1 MDCFIRNLLRDK
13 LLSVEENNFNN
24 EEFVDIIEDGNSDRW
39 SISVLND
46 DTISGINGRKKLVA
60 ATIPAFNAVIGT
72 DAFSTILHHRPHSLF
87 VSDDDTVS
95 SIDSKEKLVAATIP
109 ALNAVIGTDA
119 FSTILN
125 QRPQRRLSVA
135 LVSDNAR
142 CFAKNRPEVF
152 HRMEGNK
159 TQIDRWDANHSTH
172 SDSNRS
178 HIRRAMSDSRLV
190 IPNRSWKQQYEPFR
204 QEKRDTM
211 LVMPKRSR
219 KQQHVVIASK
229 IKEEDE
235 GPINDSDDDQY
246 KHNDSIVM
254 ITSKII
260 SESLRVVS
268 WNDKTNNHKTNNR
281 GTKRNMFV
289 LKHAIGDLAP
299 IPITRS
305 GDYRKKETTSRTA

>member
-24 EEFVDIIEDGNSDRW
+24 EEFADIIEDGNSDRW

-46 DTISGINGRKKLVA
+46 DTISGINRREELVA

-72 DAFSTILHHRPHSLF
+72 DAFSTILH
-87 VSDDDTVS
+87 
-95 SIDSKEKLVAATIP
+95 
-109 ALNAVIGTDA
+109 
-119 FSTILN
+119 

-229 IKEEDE
+229 IKE
-235 GPINDSDDDQY
+235 DDDDV
-246 KHNDSIVM
+246 NDDGN
-254 ITSKII
+254 
-260 SESLRVVS
+260 ECL
-268 WNDKTNNHKTNNR
+268 
-281 GTKRNMFV
+281 
-289 LKHAIGDLAP
+289 LAILLY
-299 IPITRS
+299 I
-305 GDYRKKETTSRTA
+305 